1 MSEAEQLTDDWDA
14 RFRAGDHP
22 WEEDRP
28 WPGLEEL
35 FARYA
40 EPGARVLDV
49 GCGLGVNAR
58 ALAELGYQVLAVDVS
73 ATAVERAQALDPEGR
88 VTWRVL
94 DFTREGLG
102 ERFSVVLDRGC
113 LHTFRDDMWRSMFAN
128 RVAAALEPGG
138 LWLSIAGS
146 ADEGDDPQRVEELKL
161 PRLTLADLAS
171 AVEPRFEALEVRSCR
186 YGTIPGET
194 DFRAFA
200 SVWRLRDLD

>member
-1 MSEAEQLTDDWDA
+1 MSEPTQLTDDWDA

-22 WEEDRP
+22 WEEDQP

-35 FARYA
+35 FSRYA
-40 EPGARVLDV
+40 QPGARVLDV

-58 ALAELGYQVLAVDVS
+58 ALAELGYEVLAVDVS
-73 ATAVERAQALDPEGR
+73 ATAIERAQALDPEGR

-102 ERFSVVLDRGC
+102 ERFAVVLDRGC

-146 ADEGDDPQRVEELKL
+146 ADEGDDPARVEELKL
-161 PRLTLADLAS
+161 PRLTLADLAA

-200 SVWRLRDLD
+200 SVWRLRDLG